1 MFSRLS
7 GSQAQIDVNL
17 KIIVAIQCLKPIAF
31 SGSSPLK
38 GFKCIMSHN
47 HGIWMTYMNILEPPG
62 NGECGTGI
70 RILGDGEFSS
80 IQDRTEPLLV
90 YDQHDSGCYS
100 FCEVQM
106 KVCKSVNSCL
116 SILIHGFLILF
127 VMVIPATLLLRSA
140 VSSLYISQLSQV
152 TTHKNCYF

>member
-1 MFSRLS
+1 MFSRMA

-17 KIIVAIQCLKPIAF
+17 KIIVAIQCLKPITF

-38 GFKCIMSHN
+38 GFQCIMSHS
-47 HGIWMTYMNILEPPG
+47 HGICMAYMNILEPPG
-62 NGECGTGI
+62 IGECGIGI
-70 RILGDGEFSS
+70 RILGGSEYSS
-80 IQDRTEPLLV
+80 IQDHAEQVLV
-90 YDQHDSGCYS
+90 YDPHNSGCYS

-127 VMVIPATLLLRSA
+127 VMVIPATLLLKTCCFLI
-140 VSSLYISQLSQV
+140 V
-152 TTHKNCYF
+152 YFPTVPSHNP